1 MRPLLGVVHC
11 FSHRSVSMRM
21 DSFETNAVGVWTGFG
36 RPHSYGDD
44 PKVRFHE
51 NLVPCKKAAQ
61 NRNNK
66 ITKIAINT
74 TVVEFRNLLTK
85 YVQHDVIQEKLRI
98 FINRGS
104 S

>member
-1 MRPLLGVVHC
+1 MRILFNV
-11 FSHRSVSMRM
+11 
-21 DSFETNAVGVWTGFG
+21 
-36 RPHSYGDD
+36 
-44 PKVRFHE
+44 
-51 NLVPCKKAAQ
+51 KKLHKY
-61 NRNNK
+61 RNNK